1 MSPKIY
7 RFSIFN
13 SISSGHGGDKRTA
26 QISEILIEI
35 GIDSERLPKGMDPP
49 VFTYHNMVMRILSLK
64 YFLRVLRLTGW
75 DFNPKKLYKTMRLA
89 SQLDGIFNLPENK
102 SFPVILW
109 ESTRMEYS
117 YVVPFFKSRKLKI
130 IALPHNIE
138 SLVPGLRSGLTNKKS
153 PYWLSEEI
161 SLLKACDFVF
171 AISREDTLLLK
182 QLGVKAEYLPYYPT
196 ELTIENL
203 LKVREARVKRKC
215 RSIRRKSILM
225 LGSAI
230 NYPTKEGM
238 KDRINFFS
246 EHPEIC
252 YDLTIAGYGTD
263 QLKYLLKGEENI
275 KIPGEVTDNHLT
287 ELMIETD
294 LLLIHQPPT
303 SGSLTRIIESLIA
316 GIPVTAN
323 FVSSRN
329 YFDMNGL
336 YTYNDDEQ
344 LINYLQKNDF
354 TMPQIPEKP
363 LYEIEMFK
371 RTLSKI
377 ISAV

>member
-26 QISEILIEI
+26 QISEILFEMGI
-35 GIDSERLPKGMDPP
+35 GSERLPKGMDPP
-49 VFTYHNMVMRILSLK
+49 VFTYHNLIMRILSLK
-64 YFLRVLRLTGW
+64 YFLRVLKLTGW
-75 DFNPKKLYKTMRLA
+75 DFNPKKFYKTMRLA
-89 SQLDGIFNLPENK
+89 SQLDGVFNLPENK
-102 SFPVILW
+102 TFPLILW

-138 SLVPGLRSGLTNKKS
+138 SLVPGLRSGLTNKLS

-182 QLGVKAEYLPYYPT
+182 QLSVKAEYLPYYPT
-196 ELTIENL
+196 DITLEYL
-203 LKVREARVKRKC
+203 LKIREERVRKSRG
-215 RSIRRKSILM
+215 IRRKSILM

-238 KDRINFFS
+238 KDRINFFR
-246 EHPEIC
+246 EHREIC

-263 QLKYLLKGEENI
+263 QLKYLLNGEENI
-275 KIPGEVTDNHLT
+275 KIQGEVTDKLLR

-303 SGSLTRIIESLIA
+303 SGALTRIIESLIA

-329 YFDMNGL
+329 YYDMNGL
-336 YTYNDDEQ
+336 YTYNDDDQ

-371 RTLSKI
+371 KTLSKI
-377 ISAV
+377 IPAV